1 MNKDAVILIP
11 SYNPDEAIMQ
21 DFLGELSKRFKNI
34 VIVNDG
40 SDKIH
45 DNFFGKLSNNY
56 IVIRHYKNL
65 GKGRALKTGINYI
78 LNEFPNLKVIV
89 TADCDG
95 QHSVKDIEACFK
107 ASLNNPDSLVLGT
120 RNFNDKNVPFKSKY
134 GNKITR
140 NMFKIFVGIK
150 ITDTQTGL
158 RAMSKDIATK
168 FLDVAGE
175 RYEYETN
182 MLITCK
188 NEDIKIYEEE
198 IDTVYINDNELSH
211 FNPVKDSIMIYKLFI
226 KYIFSAI
233 SSFLVDIVLFTLILT
248 CIKNITNAILI
259 STILARIVSSLYNYL
274 INSKLVFKKINK
286 YSLFKYFFLVI
297 IMMFVSGLTVD
308 YLVELIK
315 WNVTL
320 VKIIVDAIIFVI
332 NFIVQ
337 REFIFKK

>member
-45 DNFFGKLSNNY
+45 DNFFEKLSNKY
-56 IVIRHYKNL
+56 PVLRHYKNL

-168 FLDVAGE
+168 FLDVLGE

-198 IDTVYINDNELSH
+198 IDTVYINGNELSH

-226 KYIFSAI
+226 KYILAAI
-233 SSFLVDIVLFTLILT
+233 SSFVVDILLFTLILSF
-248 CIKNITNAILI
+248 IKNIANAILI
-259 STILARIVSSLYNYL
+259 STILARIISSLYNYL
-274 INSKLVFKKINK
+274 INSKLVFKKMNK
-286 YSLFKYFFLVI
+286 YSLVKYFTLVI
-297 IMMFVSGLTVD
+297 IMMFVSGIAVD
-308 YLVELIK
+308 YLVELTT
-315 WNVTL
+315 WNATL

-332 NFIVQ
+332 NFIIQ

>member
-45 DNFFGKLSNNY
+45 DNFFEKLSNKY
-56 IVIRHYKNL
+56 PVLRHYKNL

-78 LNEFPNLKVIV
+78 LNEFPNFKVIV

-95 QHSVKDIEACFK
+95 QHSIKDIESCYRSA
-107 ASLNNPDSLVLGT
+107 LNNLDSLVLGT
-120 RNFNDKNVPFKSKY
+120 RNFNDENVPFKSKY

-168 FLDVAGE
+168 LLDVSGE

-182 MLITCK
+182 VLITCK
-188 NEDIKIYEEE
+188 NEDIKIYEQE
-198 IDTVYINDNELSH
+198 IATVYINGNELSH

-274 INSKLVFKKINK
+274 INSKLVFKKMNK

>member
-21 DFLGELSKRFKNI
+21 DFLKELSKRFKNI

-45 DNFFGKLSNNY
+45 DNFFEKLSNNY

-78 LNEFPNLKVIV
+78 LNEFPKLKVIV

-95 QHSVKDIEACFK
+95 QHSVKDIEKCFK

-198 IDTVYINDNELSH
+198 IDTVYINGNELSH

-226 KYIFSAI
+226 KYILASI
-233 SSFLVDIVLFTLILT
+233 SSFVVDILLFTLILSF
-248 CIKNITNAILI
+248 IKNIANAILI
-259 STILARIVSSLYNYL
+259 STILARIISSLYNYL
-274 INSKLVFKKINK
+274 INSKLVFKKMNK
-286 YSLFKYFFLVI
+286 YSLIKYFALVI
-297 IMMFVSGLTVD
+297 IMMFVSGFAVN
-308 YLVELIK
+308 YLVKLST
-315 WNVTL
+315 WNATL

-332 NFIVQ
+332 NFIIQ

>member
-11 SYNPDEAIMQ
+11 AYNPDEAIMQ
-21 DFLGELSKRFKNI
+21 DFLGELNKKFKNI

-45 DNFFGKLSNNY
+45 DSFFEKLSNNY
-56 IVIRHYKNL
+56 IVIKHYKNL

-78 LNEFPNLKVIV
+78 LNEFPKLKVIV

-95 QHSVKDIEACFK
+95 QHSVKDIENCFK

-158 RAMSKDIATK
+158 RAISKAIATK

-198 IDTVYINDNELSH
+198 IDTVYINGNELSH
-211 FNPVKDSIMIYKLFI
+211 FNHVKDSIMIYKLFI
-226 KYIFSAI
+226 KYILAAI
-233 SSFLVDIVLFTLILT
+233 SSFVVDILLFTLILSF
-248 CIKNITNAILI
+248 IKNIANAILI
-259 STILARIVSSLYNYL
+259 STILARIISSLYNYL
-274 INSKLVFKKINK
+274 INSKLVFKKMNK
-286 YSLFKYFFLVI
+286 YSLIKYFTLVI
-297 IMMFVSGLTVD
+297 IMMFVSGFAVN
-308 YLVELIK
+308 YLVKLST
-315 WNVTL
+315 WNATL

-332 NFIVQ
+332 NFI
-337 REFIFKK
+337 I

>member
-1 MNKDAVILIP
+1 MNKDDVILIP
-11 SYNPDEAIMQ
+11 SYNPEENIMQ
-21 DFLGELSKRFKNI
+21 DFLQELGKKFKNI

-45 DNFFGKLSNNY
+45 DNFFKNLSNNY
-56 IVIRHYKNL
+56 IVLRHYKNL

-78 LNEFPNLKVIV
+78 LNEFPNFKVIV

-95 QHSVKDIEACFK
+95 QHSIKDIESCYRSA
-107 ASLNNPDSLVLGT
+107 LNNPDSLVLGT

-140 NMFKIFVGIK
+140 NMFKLFVGIK

-168 FLDVAGE
+168 LLDVSGE

-182 MLITCK
+182 VLITCK
-188 NEDIKIYEEE
+188 NEDIKIYEQE
-198 IDTVYINDNELSH
+198 IATVYINGNELSH

-274 INSKLVFKKINK
+274 INSKLVFKKMNK

-332 NFIVQ
+332 NFIIQ

>member
-11 SYNPDEAIMQ
+11 SYNPEENIMQ
-21 DFLGELSKRFKNI
+21 VFLQELGKKFKNI

-45 DNFFGKLSNNY
+45 DNFFKNLSNNY
-56 IVIRHYKNL
+56 IVLRHYKNL

-78 LNEFPNLKVIV
+78 LNEFPNFKVIV

-95 QHSVKDIEACFK
+95 QHSIKDIESCCRSA
-107 ASLNNPDSLVLGT
+107 LNNLDSLVLGT
-120 RNFNDKNVPFKSKY
+120 RNFNDENVPFKSKY

-140 NMFKIFVGIK
+140 NMFKLFVGIN

-182 MLITCK
+182 VLITCK

-198 IDTVYINDNELSH
+198 IDTVYINGNELSH

-274 INSKLVFKKINK
+274 INSKLVFKKMNK

-315 WNVTL
+315 WNATL

>member
-1 MNKDAVILIP
+1 MNRNAVILIP
-11 SYNPDEAIMQ
+11 AYNPDEAIMQ
-21 DFLGELSKRFKNI
+21 DFLRELSKKFKDI

-40 SDKIH
+40 SDKMH
-45 DNFFGKLSNNY
+45 DNFFQKLSNNY
-56 IVIRHYKNL
+56 IVINHYKNL

-198 IDTVYINDNELSH
+198 IDTVYINCNELSH

-226 KYIFSAI
+226 KYILASI
-233 SSFLVDIVLFTLILT
+233 SSFIVDILIFTLILSF
-248 CIKNITNAILI
+248 IKNITNAILI
-259 STILARIVSSLYNYL
+259 STIIARIISSLYNYL
-274 INSKLVFKKINK
+274 INSKLVFKKMNK
-286 YSLFKYFFLVI
+286 YSLVKYFTLVI
-297 IMMFVSGLTVD
+297 IMMFVSGLVVN
-308 YLVELIK
+308 YLVELTT
-315 WNVTL
+315 WNATL

-332 NFIVQ
+332 NFIIQ

>member
-11 SYNPDEAIMQ
+11 SYNPEENIMQ
-21 DFLGELSKRFKNI
+21 DFLQELGKKFKNI

-40 SDKIH
+40 SDKIY
-45 DNFFGKLSNNY
+45 DNFFKNLSNNY
-56 IVIRHYKNL
+56 IVLRHYKNL

-78 LNEFPNLKVIV
+78 LNEFPNFKVIV

-95 QHSVKDIEACFK
+95 QHSIKDIESCYKSA
-107 ASLNNPDSLVLGT
+107 LNNLDSLVLGT
-120 RNFNDKNVPFKSKY
+120 RNFNDENVPFKSKY

-140 NMFKIFVGIK
+140 NMFKLFVGIN

-168 FLDVAGE
+168 LLDVSGE

-182 MLITCK
+182 VLITCK
-188 NEDIKIYEEE
+188 NEDIKIYEQE
-198 IDTVYINDNELSH
+198 IATVYINGNELSH

-233 SSFLVDIVLFTLILT
+233 SSFVVDILLFTLILT

-315 WNVTL
+315 WNATL